1 MIKPEILQLE
11 PMLPIVNDQLQ
22 EHFTVHKLWLE
33 EDHAALY
40 GKHGTAIRAVAVGG
54 HEPVRVE
61 MFEGLPNLE
70 IVASFGVGYDHI
82 DAAAATERGVVV
94 TNTPDVLSDEV
105 ADLAIGLL
113 ISTVRQLPRAEAFL
127 RNRNWVNGRFPLT
140 ASMRG
145 RKVGILGLGRIGKA
159 IARRLSAFDLEV
171 VYCGRHRQDGIS
183 LFYYPDLLT
192 MAEAVD
198 ILISAAPGGPSTQ
211 GIINAE
217 VIAALGPEGVL
228 INVGRGTV
236 VDEQAL
242 AHALESGALAAA
254 GLDVFNNEPN
264 PSEALLKA
272 PNTVHLPHI
281 GSGTVTTRNAMGQLV
296 VDNLISWFSTG
307 KPLTPIAESQP
318 LLSSSSIR

>member
-1 MIKPEILQLE
+1 
-11 PMLPIVNDQLQ
+11 MLPIVNDQLQ

-272 PNTVHLPHI
+272 PNTVLLPHI

>member
-1 MIKPEILQLE
+1 
-11 PMLPIVNDQLQ
+11 
-22 EHFTVHKLWLE
+22 
-33 EDHAALY
+33 
-40 GKHGTAIRAVAVGG
+40 
-54 HEPVRVE
+54 
-61 MFEGLPNLE
+61 
-70 IVASFGVGYDHI
+70 
-82 DAAAATERGVVV
+82 
-94 TNTPDVLSDEV
+94 
-105 ADLAIGLL
+105 
-113 ISTVRQLPRAEAFL
+113 
-127 RNRNWVNGRFPLT
+127 
-140 ASMRG
+140 MRG

-272 PNTVHLPHI
+272 PNTVLLPHI

>member
-272 PNTVHLPHI
+272 PNTVLLPHI